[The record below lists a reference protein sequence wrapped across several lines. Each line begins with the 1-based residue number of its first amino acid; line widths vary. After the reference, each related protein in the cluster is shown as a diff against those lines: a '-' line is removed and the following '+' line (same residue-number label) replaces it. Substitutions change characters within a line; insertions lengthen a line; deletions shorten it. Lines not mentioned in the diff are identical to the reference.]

1 MTVRWTWLLLVLVL
15 AGCGVR
21 PTDPV
26 SAGDPPVGAAPGPIL
41 FFLKAGKLAPVVRQT
56 GHLGT
61 VPDAVTL
68 LLAGPN
74 PQEAAAGYATM
85 LPAGA
90 LGVSVGALDQGVVT
104 VSLSAPLET
113 LPELAKDQIVCTVTA
128 VHAQTG
134 ARAANLL
141 VRLTGP
147 PSATQVDG
155 YPTVTARPETQ
166 APAQGRSCPLLH

>member
-1 MTVRWTWLLLVLVL
+1 MSVRWTWLLLVLVL

-26 SAGDPPVGAAPGPIL
+26 PAGDPPVGAAPGPIL

-74 PQEAAAGYATM
+74 TQEAAAGYATM
-85 LPAGA
+85 LPTGA

-104 VSLSAPLET
+104 VNLTAPLET
-113 LPELAKDQIVCTVTA
+113 LPELAKDQIACTVIA

-141 VRLTGP
+141 VRLIGTPGI
-147 PSATQVDG
+147 TQVDG
-155 YPTVTARPETQ
+155 YPVVTTRPEAETL
-166 APAQGRSCPLLH
+166 AQGRSCPLLR